1 MIEASR
7 HFLQTGNGMR
17 PACRVSVA
25 LSALIV
31 VTNAQVGTTPDG
43 DKVCGCS
50 PLGTVGCEACN
61 TKSFHQSGVVSVRD
75 TRSPLF
81 LAREIQLATANANIS
96 PHRPCVL
103 TISCV
108 LQLDVLRSM

>member
-1 MIEASR
+1 
-7 HFLQTGNGMR
+7 MR

-31 VTNAQVGTTPDG
+31 VTNAQLGTTPEG

-61 TKSFHQSGVVSVRD
+61 TKSFHQSGVVSVREKKIPPFP
-75 TRSPLF
+75 SS
-81 LAREIQLATANANIS
+81 EIQLATANAMF
-96 PHRPCVL
+96 RPIAPVSSLPAAC
-103 TISCV
+103 CN
-108 LQLDVLRSM
+108 